1 MQFNVVVTWFF
12 NRCGAQK
19 QGGTAEYPPSPARL
33 LEAMLAGAYQV
44 GGKAIE
50 TARTAILFLECQK
63 PPEIHAVEPA
73 LGTKFEHYVHN
84 NVVQAFDTEE
94 MNTRKLLNPTLLCG
108 SDAQVVYSWTISDDA
123 PLSSLQAAIEALY
136 ALGHGDDMAF
146 ARVAETVPPRPR
158 HYIPVRGGTDAE
170 LRIPLPGF
178 LADLELAH
186 RNHDRSEVTSVHLQA
201 YALEENLSQLRRL
214 AQFELRQIESEKF
227 YAIGI
232 ENTVRVAAW
241 IRHAAIEALRKEVTP
256 ERLTAIAGHGGNN
269 MPRLSY
275 LPLPN
280 VFGDHADKMI
290 RRVTIFAPP
299 ELTDLIQLARNIL
312 PGRVLTDSE
321 GNGVCRLA
329 EARSPAVFGDYA
341 SSGTEFETVTP
352 VILPHHLN
360 KNHKISQRRVNETA
374 KWFTEAGLP
383 RPIALSAE
391 PMRQKFTTNGYM
403 RHLPQYSMRAR
414 FPYSVTGPI
423 SIGLGKWSGLGIFAN
438 LQRLQTDRGFATNDV
453 QHEAGN
459 IQVSKNS
466 EASALSV

>member
-1 MQFNVVVTWFF
+1 MQFNLAVTWFF

-33 LEAMLAGAYQV
+33 LQAMLAGAYQV
-44 GGKAIE
+44 GDKAIE
-50 TARTAILFLECQK
+50 TARAAIRFLECQK
-63 PPEIHAVEPA
+63 PPEIHAVEA
-73 LGTKFEHYVHN
+73 VCGTKFEHYVHN

-108 SDAQVVYSWTISDDA
+108 SDAQVVYAWTINEDA
-123 PLSSLQAAIEALY
+123 PLSVLQTAFDGLY

-146 ARVAETVPPRPR
+146 ACVVETVPPRPR
-158 HYIPVRGGTDAE
+158 HYIPARGGTDTV

-214 AQFELRQIESEKF
+214 ANFELRNIDDENFCAKGIES
-227 YAIGI
+227 
-232 ENTVRVAAW
+232 TVMVAAW
-241 IRHAAIEALRKEVTP
+241 IRHATIEALRRELST
-256 ERLTAIAGHGGNN
+256 ERLAVIAGHGGKN

-280 VFGDHADKMI
+280 VFGGHADKMI
-290 RRVTIFAPP
+290 RRVSIFAPP
-299 ELTDLIQLARNIL
+299 ELADVIQLAKNIL
-312 PGRVLTDSE
+312 PGRVLTDNDGKE
-321 GNGVCRLA
+321 VCRLA
-329 EARSPAVFGDYA
+329 EARSPAVFEDYA
-341 SSGTEFETVTP
+341 SAGTEFETVTP

-383 RPIALSAE
+383 RPIAMSAE
-391 PMRQKFTTNGYM
+391 PMREKFATNAYM
-403 RHLPQYSMRAR
+403 QHLPQYRMRVR

-438 LQRLQTDRGFATNDV
+438 LQGLQTARSFATNDA
-453 QHEAGN
+453 QREDGK
-459 IQVSKNS
+459 IQESQTS
-466 EASALSV
+466 EVVALSV